1 MKPHLLY
8 AGVVAALLGCPLAA
22 QAQGIPD
29 GASHGAYVGG
39 QAAGPIGGVVGGV
52 VGGVIGGVD
61 GMLGVRPASYPEE
74 APPPVRP
81 RHYGHRRSTRRHM
94 HHMRRHVAS

>member
-1 MKPHLLY
+1 LY
-8 AGVVAALLGCPLAA
+8 GGVIAALLVCPLAA

-39 QAAGPIGGVVGGV
+39 RTAGPIGGVVGGV

-61 GMLGVRPASYPEE
+61 GVLGVRPASYPQGE
-74 APPPVRP
+74 APPLRP
-81 RHYGHRRSTRRHM
+81 RHYGHRHAGHRMR
-94 HHMRRHVAS
+94 HMRRHAAG